1 MTSAAPN
8 SPDSQPRLGVFR
20 ALRHRNYRLFFSGQT
35 LSLVGTWITR
45 IATSW
50 LVYRLTGSVL
60 LLGVV
65 AFFGQIP
72 TLILAPFSGVIVDR
86 WNRHRILVVTQV
98 LSMLQSFALAGL
110 SFAGIITVTDV
121 LLLQAAQGIINAFDT
136 PARQSFVVEM
146 VADRADLPNAI
157 ALNSSMVNLSR
168 VIGPSIGGVIIAAV
182 GEAWCFFIDGVS
194 YIAVIA
200 SLIAMRVAT
209 RPPRT
214 SEKEMLEDLIEGLR
228 YVAQFPPV
236 RSALI
241 LLALV
246 SIMGMPYTVLMPAV
260 ATKVLHGDSHTLGF
274 LMTASGCGALAGA
287 FYLASRRT
295 VLGLGRLIA
304 ISACAFGVGLLLF
317 SLSRNLVLSLIVLP
331 VAGGGMMVTMAST
344 NTVLQTIVEERL
356 RGRVMA
362 FYGMAF
368 LGTAPIGSL
377 MAGVLAD
384 RLGPTGTIALGGV
397 ACIVVGIWFAVGLP
411 KFRAHVRPIYI
422 ERGIISRT

>member
-1 MTSAAPN
+1 
-8 SPDSQPRLGVFR
+8 
-20 ALRHRNYRLFFSGQT
+20 
-35 LSLVGTWITR
+35 
-45 IATSW
+45 
-50 LVYRLTGSVL
+50 
-60 LLGVV
+60 
-65 AFFGQIP
+65 
-72 TLILAPFSGVIVDR
+72 
-86 WNRHRILVVTQV
+86 
-98 LSMLQSFALAGL
+98 
-110 SFAGIITVTDV
+110 
-121 LLLQAAQGIINAFDT
+121 
-136 PARQSFVVEM
+136 
-146 VADRADLPNAI
+146 
-157 ALNSSMVNLSR
+157 
-168 VIGPSIGGVIIAAV
+168 
-182 GEAWCFFIDGVS
+182 
-194 YIAVIA
+194 
-200 SLIAMRVAT
+200 MRV
-209 RPPRT
+209 
-214 SEKEMLEDLIEGLR
+214 GFQ
-228 YVAQFPPV
+228 YVSRFQPV
-236 RSALI
+236 RSAL
-241 LLALV
+241 LLLSLV

-317 SLSRNLVLSLIVLP
+317 SLSRNLVLSLAVLP